1 MPNDDMVDAML
12 AAVSGLDS
20 VSGLSEVGFGDYS
33 DEEVGRIVRRAHNMR
48 RGGHMPPQATSSAHA
63 TPPRGVSAPMFQR
76 SARETLRRASGGFAQ
91 FSLAAAIGSTDTQSM
106 KVSRVVHVDRLLIVP
121 SAAGIVID
129 SIKVGDEEQ
138 LLTPGVPVELYGT
151 SALTDSLSDNFSPL
165 GSGIDLSI
173 TLRNTTAGA
182 LTALAGV
189 KGGVER

>member
-76 SARETLRRASGGFAQ
+76 SARETLRRPRA
-91 FSLAAAIGSTDTQSM
+91 
-106 KVSRVVHVDRLLIVP
+106 V
-121 SAAGIVID
+121 
-129 SIKVGDEEQ
+129 
-138 LLTPGVPVELYGT
+138 
-151 SALTDSLSDNFSPL
+151 SLSSAWRRRSVRPTR
-165 GSGIDLSI
+165 SQ
-173 TLRNTTAGA
+173 
-182 LTALAGV
+182 
-189 KGGVER
+189 